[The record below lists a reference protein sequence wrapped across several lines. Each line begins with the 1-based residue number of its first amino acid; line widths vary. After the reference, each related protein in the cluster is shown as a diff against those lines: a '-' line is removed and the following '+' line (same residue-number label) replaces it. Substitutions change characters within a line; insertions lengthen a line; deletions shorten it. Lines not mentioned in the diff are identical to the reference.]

1 MMRPNFDTMRLR
13 RWALLGSLVLLVF
26 VGACSKPKRWALD
39 DISGLGPA
47 LKFNLTNDSGQAVDA
62 SAYRGKVVLLYF
74 GYTHCPDVCPATLAK
89 LGEAIHD
96 LGADAAEVRVLFV
109 TVDPAR
115 DTTAVLHRY
124 VHAFGPEF
132 VGLRGSD
139 DALEKLAKRYRV
151 VYTHG
156 KPNVRGNYE
165 VSHSSAVFIFDR
177 HGRARLIATNSDSVG
192 AIGHDLRLLLGVG

>member
-1 MMRPNFDTMRLR
+1 MRPNLEATRVR
-13 RWALLGSLVLLVF
+13 QWVLLSSLVLLVF

-39 DISGLGPA
+39 NITGLMPA

-89 LGEAIHD
+89 LEEVIHG
-96 LGADAAEVRVLFV
+96 LGADAADVRVLFV

-124 VHAFGPEF
+124 VRAFGPEF

-139 DALEKLAKRYRV
+139 DALEGLAKRYRV
-151 VYTHG
+151 VYIRG
-156 KPNVRGNYE
+156 KPNARGNYE
-165 VSHSSAVFIFDR
+165 VSHSSAVFIFGR
-177 HGRARLIATNSDSVG
+177 HGRARLIATDSDSVG
-192 AIGHDLRLLLGVG
+192 AISHDLRLLLGLG